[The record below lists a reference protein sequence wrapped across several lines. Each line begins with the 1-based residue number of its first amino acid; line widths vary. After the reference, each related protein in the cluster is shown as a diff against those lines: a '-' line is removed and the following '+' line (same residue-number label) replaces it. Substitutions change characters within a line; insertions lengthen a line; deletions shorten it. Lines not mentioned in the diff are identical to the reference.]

1 MAVIK
6 KIAIYNG
13 ENWDTDDI
21 GANASNIEFYNSASS
36 ATFQIAGSSN
46 VQGALNNTF
55 TDKALTSNSLV
66 ITNAQGKLI
75 SSNAVS
81 IGDLGTI
88 STKVNKTGDTIT
100 GVLSAKFST
109 FDLSKTNNGVTST
122 LHPTTFNILDTG
134 GRISTR
140 IEGVV
145 SKDGNMASYWY
156 VRNYNTSGGQVAQ
169 KGIQMIMNK
178 SGALTYTIADE
189 TNFRNA
195 LGASSGV
202 WPTSLIPNLNA
213 NKITAGTFDD
223 ARIPNLNANKIT
235 AGTFDAARIPNL
247 NANKIT
253 AGTLPIARG
262 GTGKTDG
269 FAWKYL
275 TKCTGT
281 NTATFDLTNYS
292 EVLIAAKF
300 SSKLVTAV
308 IPKGLL
314 TTSNQEV
321 WISGGKSG
329 NTTDAAS
336 GALRAVCNITTTKLT
351 GVASNNGGTDTISGT
366 TFYVYVR

>member
-6 KIAIYNG
+6 KIAIYTG
-13 ENWDTDDI
+13 ENWDTNDI

-55 TDKALTSNSLV
+55 TNRALSPNTLV
-66 ITNAQGKLI
+66 ITDAQGKLV

-81 IGDLGTI
+81 IGDLGDI
-88 STKVNKTGDTIT
+88 NTKVSKAGDTIT

-109 FDLSKTNNGVTST
+109 FDLSKTNNGVTSIQY
-122 LHPTTFNILDTG
+122 PTTFDIRDTG
-134 GRISTR
+134 GRVSVR

-145 SKDGNMASYWY
+145 SSNGSIGSKWY
-156 VRNYNTSGGQVAQ
+156 IKNYNTSGTQVAQ
-169 KGIQMIMNK
+169 KGIQMSMNK
-178 SGALTYTIADE
+178 SGALTYTISDE

-213 NKITAGTFDD
+213 S
-223 ARIPNLNANKIT
+223 KIT

-247 NANKIT
+247 NASKIT

-300 SSKLVTAV
+300 SSKLVTSV

-329 NTTDAAS
+329 NTADAAS

-366 TFYVYVR
+366 TWYIYAR